1 MKSIP
6 GRNHQLTLLLLA
18 WVVLLTC
25 MALAS
30 AAAAIRYTMPAGVQ
44 LHSPTIQRVRG
55 VDATKLLAQT
65 VTVEGYYYDGSIPMV
80 IDDINRVALDL
91 PLPDES
97 FVPVV
102 GAVPATLKSGDRV
115 SLSGTLFRPTNN
127 DQVGVRG
134 ETTAIRIQNAGQIK
148 VLQASALPRLA
159 ITTIKIP
166 VGGIKPIKN
175 RYAVLIAGCIN
186 PSNNHIRYWNDLVT
200 MYNILIGRGF
210 QPGNITV
217 LYADGVARP
226 GVAASIPVNYAATP
240 DNITTVFNQLAT
252 KVTVNDDVYIMLN
265 DHGGG
270 LMTVPSGGYAA
281 GMYGGIVDPAG
292 GDAFDEKYNEAALHM
307 DINGDGHENS
317 TVAVH
322 QVLCLWN
329 WADMTDRQFAAEVN
343 KVSRAKNIIIQM
355 KQCFNGGFIN
365 NLRAANRIIMSSSS
379 SDQPSWGHGPD
390 YNFGE
395 FTFWYFA
402 ALTGHKPDGSG
413 AVDADANHD
422 GKISILE
429 AYNFARTHDTQ
440 PEILSYEGDGIAPA
454 HTDPSGTEAVSGAAY
469 IL

>member
-1 MKSIP
+1 
-6 GRNHQLTLLLLA
+6 
-18 WVVLLTC
+18 

-30 AAAAIRYTMPAGVQ
+30 VAATIRYTMPAGVQ

-55 VDATKLLAQT
+55 VDASKLLQQT
-65 VTVEGYYYDGSIPMV
+65 VTVEGFYYDGSIPMV
-80 IDDINRVALDL
+80 IDDIDRVALDM

-102 GAVPATLKSGDRV
+102 GTVPATLKSGDRV
-115 SLSGTLFRPTNN
+115 SISGTLFRPTNN
-127 DQVGVRG
+127 DPVGVRG
-134 ETTAIRIQNAGQIK
+134 ETTALRIVNAGQIK
-148 VLQASALPRLA
+148 VLKPTTLPRLT
-159 ITTIKIP
+159 INTTIKIP
-166 VGGIKPIKN
+166 AGGIKLTKN

-186 PSNNHIRYWNDLVT
+186 PSNNHVRYWNDLVT

-210 QPGNITV
+210 QPSNIYV
-217 LYADGVARP
+217 LYADGIPRP
-226 GVAASIPVNYAATP
+226 GSSLTIPVNYDATP
-240 DNITTVFNQLAT
+240 ASIMTVFNQLNL
-252 KVTVNDDVYIMLN
+252 KVTANDDVYVMLN

-270 LMTVPSGGYAA
+270 LMTVPTGGYAA

-307 DINGDGHENS
+307 DINGDGNQNAI
-317 TVAVH
+317 VAVH

-329 WADMTDRQFAAEVN
+329 WANMTDRQFAAEVN
-343 KVSRAKNIIIQM
+343 KVSRAKTIVIQM

-422 GKISILE
+422 GKISITE
-429 AYNFARTHDTQ
+429 AYNFARIHDTQ
-440 PEILSYEGDGIAPA
+440 PEILYYEDDGVIPA
-454 HTDPSGTEAVSGAAY
+454 HNVPTGTEGVLGSAY